1 MKYFFFQTSEQL
13 RGGEMKPTLRAL
25 PNQTLSD
32 GCTPIDTSLNVQAP
46 KTPGE
51 SIHGNRLE
59 YPIGTYFCST
69 HCHIVT
75 TSGGVNFYSVYD
87 DQQGLNKNPEF
98 YPVSDN
104 PNFKYVSNDHINEQM
119 NNAFALFQAGID
131 PSTDEEDTTTSKK
144 PATMSFAKMTPA
156 DRNGVAREADPNWT
170 EKYQGQL
177 EDELALFGNWIK
189 KIFAEKKITLPNRI
203 VMSSVSGTFDSLHT
217 MGETIDSMM
226 SRERFDTFLKSEKL
240 EYGNFS
246 VLVGTGPHK
255 KYLSWLYEEHATKK
269 LCTAVERNPDKKEE
283 LLDASMV
290 LCQTHNSIS
299 GRLSASDEK
308 QALTDL
314 KAAIKLGWTLDE
326 MLDPELMKLADTY
339 PEYVMK
345 LADGTIALPQVEVS
359 NGASFIDNLLADKR
373 NEKPKD
379 KDGFHVD
386 DHSWKLLLR
395 NLKRG
400 VSTLLVGPS
409 GCGKTEVILELCKK
423 TGTPWT
429 IIQMGTITDPTEQL
443 VGQQRIRVTDQGH
456 DEIYYDWAEFALAI
470 QKPGVIILD
479 EINRIPKNGEN
490 MLFSCLDG
498 TRELSAAGAG
508 SNEQRTIKVHPECVF
523 FATANIGSIFTAT
536 KQIDAALMN
545 RFVTHEV
552 DYLPMAIETK
562 ILKTRT
568 GVEDEDAKNISF
580 VAKSIRDMYKKEE
593 VDNVVSTRETLRCA
607 SLVKDGFTCLE
618 AMELCFLPVF
628 ENGDGESDRAKVK
641 KVIMARFNTK

>member
-13 RGGEMKPTLRAL
+13 RGGDMKPTLRAL
-25 PNQTLSD
+25 PNQTLAD

-51 SIHGNRLE
+51 SVHGNRLD
-59 YPIGTYFCST
+59 YPTGTFFCST
-69 HCHIVT
+69 HCHMVT
-75 TSGGVNFYSVYD
+75 TSGGVNYYSVYD
-87 DQQGLNKNPEF
+87 EQQGFTKNPEF
-98 YPVSDN
+98 YPVSDD
-104 PNFKYVSNDHINEQM
+104 PNFQYVSKDHRNDEM
-119 NNAFALFQAGID
+119 NNAFALFMAGID
-131 PSTDEEDTTTSKK
+131 PSSEEAAAPQPKK
-144 PATMSFAKMTPA
+144 NKMSFSKMTPA
-156 DRNGVAREADPNWT
+156 DRNGIAREADPNWT
-170 EKYQGQL
+170 ERYQGQL
-177 EDELALFGNWIK
+177 EDELSLFGSWIK

-203 VMSSVSGTFDSLHT
+203 VMSSVSGTFDSLYT

-226 SRERFDTFLKSEKL
+226 SRERFDIFLKSERL
-240 EYGNFS
+240 TYGDFS
-246 VLVGTGPHK
+246 ALVGTGPHK
-255 KYLSWLYEEHATKK
+255 KYLSWLYDEHATKK
-269 LCTAVERNPDKKEE
+269 LCTAVDRNPDNKEE

-299 GRLSASDEK
+299 GRLSASDGK
-308 QALTDL
+308 QTLADL
-314 KAAIKLGWTLDE
+314 KTAIKAGWTLDE
-326 MLDPELMKLADTY
+326 MLNPELMKLADTY
-339 PEYVMK
+339 PEYTKK
-345 LADGTIALPQVEVS
+345 LADGTIPLPQAEV
-359 NGASFIDNLLADKR
+359 NDGASFIDSLLADKK

-379 KDGFHVD
+379 KDGFHVED
-386 DHSWKLLLR
+386 LSWKLLLR
-395 NLKRG
+395 NLKRR

-443 VGQQRIRVTDQGH
+443 VGQQRIRVTDDGH
-456 DEIYYDWAEFALAI
+456 DEIYYDWAEFAKAI
-470 QKPGVIILD
+470 QRPGVIILD

-490 MLFSCLDG
+490 MLFSCLDA

-545 RFVTHEV
+545 RFITHEV

-568 GVEDEDAKNISF
+568 GIEDEDAKNISF
-580 VAKSIRDMYKKEE
+580 VAKSIRDMHKKEE

-607 SLVKDGFTCLE
+607 SLVKDGFSCLE
-618 AMELCFLPVF
+618 AMELCFLPIF

-641 KVIMARFNTK
+641 KVIMARFNSK